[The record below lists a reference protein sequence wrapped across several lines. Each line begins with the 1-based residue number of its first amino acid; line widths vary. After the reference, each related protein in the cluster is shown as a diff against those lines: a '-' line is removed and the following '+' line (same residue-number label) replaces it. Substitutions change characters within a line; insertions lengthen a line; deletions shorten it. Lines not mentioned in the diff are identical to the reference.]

1 MRGKVI
7 RVDEC
12 ELGQLASSVCFA
24 SSSPVREVS
33 DCEADS
39 TLLQL
44 HPGHSMA
51 PLLGLQMATF
61 PRVLSSIC
69 LAGTGVESV
78 PATSLETL

>member
-12 ELGQLASSVCFA
+12 GLGQLASSVCFA

-33 DCEADS
+33 DCE
-39 TLLQL
+39 L

-61 PRVLSSIC
+61 SRVLSSIC
-69 LAGTGVESV
+69 LARTGVESV
-78 PATSLETL
+78 PATSLEPL